1 MSDPHP
7 ELVEELL
14 LAEESRHTLGAL
26 GMQLEMWEALR
37 LARTEGEALRREVER
52 LEKQRQ
58 QGRSPGVGGIIQDA
72 AQRNRVSMY
81 RRAQALEDMVRN
93 SGIALD
99 ARRSGTLVALLLNGG
114 ASPLMAEWELRAWI
128 DRTEAAL
135 IELKRRQTVGP
146 LPAPPGLDAELLEDL
161 RAADRFIAHQDK
173 KAPKIELWEVFVLAM
188 KDRASAG
195 KAADRLRRGAPAD
208 DLNADL
214 IRFLERI
221 LEVRAKEGVLARG
234 LRDYVAKLQIGR
246 YNRDLM
252 ELAMAFTM
260 AHPEAHSRIGQ
271 WLEMPEHFKREAAIR
286 YEGVIG
292 KAQKYQQALRAVA
305 S

>member
-1 MSDPHP
+1 MSP
-7 ELVEELL
+7 
-14 LAEESRHTLGAL
+14 T
-26 GMQLEMWEALR
+26 
-37 LARTEGEALRREVER
+37 
-52 LEKQRQ
+52 
-58 QGRSPGVGGIIQDA
+58 
-72 AQRNRVSMY
+72 
-81 RRAQALEDMVRN
+81 
-93 SGIALD
+93 
-99 ARRSGTLVALLLNGG
+99 
-114 ASPLMAEWELRAWI
+114 
-128 DRTEAAL
+128 
-135 IELKRRQTVGP
+135 
-146 LPAPPGLDAELLEDL
+146 PPGLDAELLEDL

-173 KAPKIELWEVFVLAM
+173 KAPKIELWEVFVIAM
-188 KDRASAG
+188 KDRASAA
-195 KAADRLRRGAPAD
+195 KASDRLRRGAPVD

-214 IRFLERI
+214 ITFLERI